1 MPLRSCVLVFA
12 VLLFAHAAHAA
23 TQPVEAP
30 PTLAAV
36 DVQGEMPG
44 PGLWQV
50 RRGDHVLWLVGA
62 LSPLPEAMQWRS
74 AELDARLE
82 EADAILGGPGFVFGT
97 GRGMLHAMTLLPSVM
112 GVRKLP
118 ERERLVDVLTPELY
132 ARWSELKAEHLG
144 RNRGVERWRPLFA
157 AQKLHNTAVQGAG
170 LSFGSPVGEHI
181 GKARKRRDL
190 PRIDA
195 FFETTIEAP
204 RQAIREFKRGELD
217 DIECFERTLLRLE
230 SDLAL
235 LTARAEAWA
244 IGDMEA
250 LRTLHDT
257 DPAGACIDAL
267 SRVSVMQKNGLSD
280 VQAQIR
286 SSWLDAADEALEAHR
301 STVGAVPI
309 AMLLDTGPDGVL
321 AAFTARGY
329 RVLGPDEVDAPAL
342 DEAAL
347 DEAALDE
354 DAVEG
359 AEVEAV
365 QVQSAAQ
372 E

>member
-1 MPLRSCVLVFA
+1 MARRICVLVFA
-12 VLLFAHAAHAA
+12 SLLFVSVAHA
-23 TQPVEAP
+23 TPPPVEAP
-30 PTLAAV
+30 RTLEAV
-36 DVQGEMPG
+36 DVAGVVPG

-50 RRGDHVLWLVGA
+50 RRGEHVLWLVGT

-97 GRGMLHAMTLLPSVM
+97 GRGMLHAMTLLPSAM

-118 ERERLVDVLTPELY
+118 ARKRLADVLTPELY

-144 RNRGVERWRPLFA
+144 RDRGVERWRPLFA
-157 AQKLHNTAVQGAG
+157 AQKLHNKAVQGAG

-181 GKARKRRDL
+181 GKAQKRRDL

-195 FFETTIEAP
+195 FFETIIEEP

-230 SDLAL
+230 TDLAL

-244 IGDMEA
+244 IGDVEA

-267 SRVSVMQKNGLSD
+267 ARVSVMQKNGLSD

-286 SSWLDAADEALEAHR
+286 SSWLDAADEALDAHR

-309 AMLLDTGPDGVL
+309 GMLLDAGPDGVL

-329 RVLGPDEVDAPAL
+329 RVLGPDEVD
-342 DEAAL
+342 EAAL
-347 DEAALDE
+347 DEAALDH
-354 DAVEG
+354 DVVEG
-359 AEVEAV
+359 AEVEAA

>member
-1 MPLRSCVLVFA
+1 MPLRSCVLAFA
-12 VLLFAHAAHAA
+12 FSLFAHAAHAA
-23 TQPVEAP
+23 AQPVEAP

-36 DVQGEMPG
+36 DVQGEVPG

-50 RRGDHVLWLVGA
+50 RRGEHVLWLVGT
-62 LSPLPEAMQWRS
+62 LSPLPERMQWRS
-74 AELDARLE
+74 ADLDARLE
-82 EADAILGGPGFVFGT
+82 EADAILGGPGFVLGT
-97 GRGMLHAMTLLPSVM
+97 GRGMLHAMTLLPSAM

-118 ERERLVDVLTPELY
+118 ERERLVDVLSPELY

-144 RNRGVERWRPLFA
+144 RDRGVERWRPLFA
-157 AQKLHNTAVQGAG
+157 AQKLHNKAVQGAG

-181 GKARKRRDL
+181 GKARKRREL

-195 FFETTIEAP
+195 TFSATIEEP

-230 SDLAL
+230 GDLAL

-244 IGDMEA
+244 VGDIEA

-257 DPAGACIDAL
+257 DPAGACIEAL
-267 SRVSVMQKNGLSD
+267 TRVSVMQKNGLSD

-286 SSWLDAADEALEAHR
+286 SSWLDAADEALDAHR

-309 AMLLDTGPDGVL
+309 DWLLDASPEGVL
-321 AAFTARGY
+321 ASLSARGY
-329 RVLGPDEVDAPAL
+329 RVLGPDDVDES
-342 DEAAL
+342 EAAEIP
-347 DEAALDE
+347 DERLGTQADPL
-354 DAVEG
+354 
-359 AEVEAV
+359 
-365 QVQSAAQ
+365 QNSLQ
-372 E
+372 